1 MKLLFNSY
9 KNIGVYVENVHKII
23 FAIAN
28 EKKSEGISD
37 AFFQNLIMLDH

>member
-1 MKLLFNSY
+1 MKLLFNPY

-28 EKKSEGISD
+28 KKKVKE
-37 AFFQNLIMLDH
+37 FQMNFSKI